1 MADNTNSQAATL
13 TEQVGQKAK
22 QQTQQVKDQA
32 QQAVQQGQTAVSHL
46 WELGRNQFRTALTGQ
61 KDRAAGGLGDV
72 ADLIKQ
78 AGSQLREQGSA
89 GGGQIAENLAERI
102 SQLSTTVHDK
112 NIEEIIA
119 DTENFGRSNPV
130 AFLSLAALIGFILA
144 RFLKSSG
151 QAASAA

>member
-1 MADNTNSQAATL
+1 MADNTNSQAPTL

-22 QQTQQVKDQA
+22 EQTQQVKEQA
-32 QQAVQQGQTAVSHL
+32 QQAVQHGQQTAGHV
-46 WELGRNQFRTALTGQ
+46 WELGRNHFRSALTAQ
-61 KDRAAGGLGDV
+61 KNRAAGGLGDV

-89 GGGQIAENLAERI
+89 GGGQIAENLSERFAQF
-102 SQLSTTVHDK
+102 SSTVREK
-112 NIEEIIA
+112 EIEEILA
-119 DTENFGRSNPV
+119 DTEKFGRSNPV
-130 AFLSLAALIGFILA
+130 AFLSLAALIGFVLA